1 MSRGVVREGRRHWE
15 PRARR
20 VSQRPEGRWPLLAAG
35 VGAWV
40 VLRML
45 RAHRAISF
53 EGRVVVI
60 SGGSRGLG
68 LLIARLLAAEGARL
82 ALLARDPDELT
93 RAADD
98 IEGRGGERP
107 FIQQCDIRERLQAEQ
122 AIRDVAAHFGRI
134 DVLVNGAGVI
144 EVGPLEHMT
153 VNDFETSMGVHFW
166 GPLYLTLAALPHL
179 KRRRGA
185 RLVNISSIGGR
196 VAVPHLVP
204 YSAGKFALTGL
215 SDGLRAE
222 LAKDGIRVT
231 TVLPWLMRTGSP
243 FNAWFKGQHRA
254 EFAWF
259 TIFDSLPG
267 LPGDGDRAAR
277 RIVEACRHGDAELT
291 TAAYARLAIIADAIF
306 PSLMARSM
314 TLMNRLLPAPGSGL
328 GREARSGWQSRSR
341 WAPSPLTRLTEKAT
355 AANNEVPR

>member
-1 MSRGVVREGRRHWE
+1 MSRNDASATRREMAHEDGRLLPVV
-15 PRARR
+15 
-20 VSQRPEGRWPLLAAG
+20 AAG
-35 VGAWV
+35 AAAWAV
-40 VLRML
+40 SRLIR
-45 RAHRAISF
+45 RSRAISF
-53 EGRVVVI
+53 EGRVAVI

-82 ALLARDPDELT
+82 ALLARDPGELE

-98 IEGRGGERP
+98 IEGRGHERP
-107 FIQQCDIRERLQAEQ
+107 FIKPCDIRERLQAEQ
-122 AIRDVAAHFGRI
+122 AIRDAAARFGRI
-134 DVLVNGAGVI
+134 DVLINDAGTI

-166 GPLYLTLAALPHL
+166 GPLYLTLAVLPHL
-179 KRRRGA
+179 RRRPGA

-267 LPGDGDRAAR
+267 LTVDGERAAR
-277 RIVEACRHGDAELT
+277 RIVDACRHGDPEAV
-291 TAAYARLAIIADAIF
+291 TAVYARLAIVADALF
-306 PSLMARSM
+306 PSLVARSM
-314 TLMNRLLPAPGSGL
+314 ALMNRLLPAAGSGL
-328 GREARSGWQSRSR
+328 GMEARSGWQSRSR

>member
-1 MSRGVVREGRRHWE
+1 MSRNDASTVRR
-15 PRARR
+15 PPARR
-20 VSQRPEGRWPLLAAG
+20 DLPWPLLAAG
-35 VGAWV
+35 IAAWAASR
-40 VLRML
+40 LMR
-45 RAHRAISF
+45 RSRAISF
-53 EGRVVVI
+53 EGRVAVI

-68 LLIARLLAAEGARL
+68 LLIARLLAADGARL
-82 ALLARDPDELT
+82 ALLARDPEELR

-98 IEGRGGERP
+98 IEQRGHERP
-107 FIQQCDIRERLQAEQ
+107 FVQPCDIRERLQAEQ
-122 AIRDVAAHFGRI
+122 AIREVAAHFGRI
-134 DVLVNGAGVI
+134 DVLVNDAGMI

-179 KRRRGA
+179 KKHRGA

-267 LPGDGDRAAR
+267 LTVDGERAAR
-277 RIVEACRHGDAELT
+277 RIVDACRHGGLRETSHRRRRDVPVVHGTIDGVDEPPAAGGGAGLRRRGEVGVAEPLAMGSLRAHQAHREGHSRKQRG
-291 TAAYARLAIIADAIF
+291 AALIR
-306 PSLMARSM
+306 R
-314 TLMNRLLPAPGSGL
+314 GQ
-328 GREARSGWQSRSR
+328 E
-341 WAPSPLTRLTEKAT
+341 
-355 AANNEVPR
+355 

>member
-1 MSRGVVREGRRHWE
+1 MSRNDASTVRR
-15 PRARR
+15 PPARR
-20 VSQRPEGRWPLLAAG
+20 DLPWPLLAAG
-35 VGAWV
+35 IAAWAASR
-40 VLRML
+40 LMR
-45 RAHRAISF
+45 RSRAISF
-53 EGRVVVI
+53 EGRVAVI

-68 LLIARLLAAEGARL
+68 LLIARLLAADGARL
-82 ALLARDPDELT
+82 ALLARDPEELR

-98 IEGRGGERP
+98 IEQRGHERP
-107 FIQQCDIRERLQAEQ
+107 FVQPCDIRERLQAEQ
-122 AIRDVAAHFGRI
+122 AIREVAAHFGRI
-134 DVLVNGAGVI
+134 DVLVNDAGMI

-179 KRRRGA
+179 KKHRGA

-267 LPGDGDRAAR
+267 LTVDGERAAR
-277 RIVEACRHGDAELT
+277 RIVDACRHGDPEAV
-291 TAAYARLAIIADAIF
+291 TAVYARLAIVADAMF
-306 PSLMARSM
+306 PSFVARSM
-314 TLMNRLLPAPGSGL
+314 ALMNRLLPAAGPGFDA
-328 GREARSGWQSRSR
+328 EARSGWQSRSR
-341 WAPSPLTRLTEKAT
+341 WAPSALTKLTEKAT

>member
-1 MSRGVVREGRRHWE
+1 MLSKS
-15 PRARR
+15 P
-20 VSQRPEGRWPLLAAG
+20 SYFPILAAG

-40 VLRML
+40 ASRAL
-45 RAHRAISF
+45 RAARAISF
-53 EGRVVVI
+53 RGRVVVI

-68 LLIARLLAAEGARL
+68 LLIARELAAEGARL
-82 ALLARDPDELT
+82 ALLARDPDELA

-122 AIRDVAAHFGRI
+122 AIRDVAEQFGQI
-134 DVLVNGAGVI
+134 DVLVNDAGTI
-144 EVGPLEHMT
+144 EVGPVEHMT
-153 VNDFETSMGVHFW
+153 INDFETSMGVHFW

-179 KRRRGA
+179 KKREGA
-185 RLVNISSIGGR
+185 RIVNISSIGGR
-196 VAVPHLVP
+196 VAVPHLTP
-204 YSAGKFALTGL
+204 YSASKFALTGL

-259 TIFDSLPG
+259 AIFDSLPG
-267 LPGDGDRAAR
+267 LTVDGARAAS
-277 RIVEACRHGDAELT
+277 RIIDACRHGDPELV
-291 TAAYARLAIIADAIF
+291 TAVYARLAIVADAVF

-314 TLMNRLLPAPGSGL
+314 ALMNRLLPAPGSGL
-328 GREARSGWQSRSR
+328 GQEARSGWQSPSR
-341 WAPSPLTRLTEKAT
+341 WAPSPLTRLTERAT
-355 AANNEVPR
+355 AENNQVPR

>member
-1 MSRGVVREGRRHWE
+1 MSDQDGTNTTMRG
-15 PRARR
+15 RR
-20 VSQRPEGRWPLLAAG
+20 VSRRPEGRWPLLAAAAA
-35 VGAWV
+35 VWTTA
-40 VLRML
+40 RIL
-45 RAHRAISF
+45 RARRAISF

-68 LLIARLLAAEGARL
+68 LLIARLLAADGARL
-82 ALLARDPDELT
+82 ALLARDPDELV

-98 IEGRGGERP
+98 IEERGHERP

-134 DVLVNGAGVI
+134 DVLINGAGVI

-153 VNDFETSMGVHFW
+153 INDFETSMAVHFW

-179 KRRRGA
+179 KKHRGA
-185 RLVNISSIGGR
+185 RLVNISSVGGR
-196 VAVPHLVP
+196 VAIPHLVP

-267 LPGDGDRAAR
+267 LTVDGERAAR
-277 RIVEACRHGDAELT
+277 RIVEACRHGDPELT
-291 TAAYARLAIIADAIF
+291 TAVFARLAIVADAIF

-314 TLMNRLLPAPGSGL
+314 DVMNRLLPAPGSGL
-328 GREARSGWQSRSR
+328 GAEARSGWQSRSR